1 MSSLDSISES
11 PNVIKLALDVTSKSS
26 VDAAI
31 AAAVAKFGRLDIV
44 VNNAGYTLAGD
55 TENATE
61 EQERQVFETLFWG
74 VVRISKHAMR
84 VMRDDNPKT
93 GQQGGV
99 VLNITSLGG
108 FIGFPGAA
116 FYHAGKF
123 AVEGFTE
130 SVAKEMRPDWNS
142 TLWQLLPVLDVRRLT
157 L

>member
-108 FIGFPGAA
+108 FIGFPGTA

-142 TLWQLLPVLDVRRLT
+142 KSDSFLLSSSMTALT
-157 L
+157 C